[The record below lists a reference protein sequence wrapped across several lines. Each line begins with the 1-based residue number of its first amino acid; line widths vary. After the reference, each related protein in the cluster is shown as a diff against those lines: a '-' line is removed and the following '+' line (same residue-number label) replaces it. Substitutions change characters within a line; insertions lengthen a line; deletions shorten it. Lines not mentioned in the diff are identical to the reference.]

1 MLAYLGAIW
10 KCRYFWLS
18 LVKMDLRTRYRGS
31 VLGIGWSLLHPLMMT
46 AIICTAFGTLF
57 NADFHKYIPFLM
69 AGLTSWQYLVNVACQ
84 GAQCFFQG
92 EAYIRQHPA
101 PLAIYPLRAVLGH
114 AFHYGVALVL
124 VLVLGTVLRGPP
136 GLWPLLSLVPTVLM
150 LHLLGWSLATLLGLI
165 TVRFRDT
172 HHISELA
179 FQALFYLTPVIY
191 EPDLL
196 SQRGL
201 GWLLGCNPVVP
212 FLTLMRQPVLD
223 HTVPPWQLYAT
234 AGAIVLAVSGLATLL
249 LWHEERELIFRL

>member
-18 LVKMDLRTRYRGS
+18 LVRNDLRTRYRGS
-31 VLGIGWSLLHPLMMT
+31 VLGIGWSLLHPLLMT

-57 NADFHKYIPFLM
+57 NADLYHYIPFLM
-69 AGLTSWQYLVNVACQ
+69 AGLTAWQYLVNGATQ

-101 PLAIYPLRAVLGH
+101 PLAIYPLRATLGH
-114 AFHYGVALVL
+114 AFHYSVALTL
-124 VLVLGTVLRGPP
+124 VLVLGCILRGPP
-136 GLWPLLSLVPTVLM
+136 GWGPLLSLVPTVLM
-150 LHLLGWSLATLLGLI
+150 LHVLGWSLATLLGLI

-172 HHISELA
+172 HHISELG

-191 EPDLL
+191 EPHLL

-212 FLTLMRQPVLD
+212 FLTLLRQPILY
-223 HTVPPWQLYAT
+223 HEVPPWQLYAT
-234 AGAIVLAVSGLATLL
+234 AGAIVGAVGALATLL
-249 LWHEERELIFRL
+249 LWREERELIFRL